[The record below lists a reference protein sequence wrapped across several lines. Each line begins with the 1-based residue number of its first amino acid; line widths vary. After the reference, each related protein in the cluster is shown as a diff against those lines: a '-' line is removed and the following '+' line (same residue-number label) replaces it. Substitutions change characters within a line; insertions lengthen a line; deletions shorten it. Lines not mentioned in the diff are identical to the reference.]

1 MKRSIPWALA
11 AIALAALSACAR
23 PPAVRTL
30 KAGVA
35 AALADDWD
43 TAVRHWTEAV
53 RMDPGSAA
61 ARNNLAI
68 AFEKRGD
75 WEAARSEYEA
85 AVRLDPDDLTI
96 RTNYAAFKA
105 RIESARGKRP

>member
-11 AIALAALSACAR
+11 AIALAALSACAP
-23 PPAVRTL
+23 PPAVRIL

-43 TAVRHWTEAV
+43 AAVRQWTEAV

-105 RIESARGKRP
+105 RLESARARRP

>member
-11 AIALAALSACAR
+11 AIMLAALSACAR
-23 PPAVRTL
+23 PPALRTL
-30 KAGVA
+30 RAGVS

-43 TAVRHWTEAV
+43 AAARHWAEAV
-53 RMDPGSAA
+53 RIDPRSAA
-61 ARNNLAI
+61 AHNNLAV
-68 AFEKRGD
+68 AHEKRGA

-96 RTNYAAFKA
+96 RTNYAAFQA
-105 RIESARGKRP
+105 RLESARGKRP

>member
-11 AIALAALSACAR
+11 AIALAARSACAR
-23 PPAVRTL
+23 PPAVRIL

-43 TAVRHWTEAV
+43 AAVRQWTEAV

-105 RIESARGKRP
+105 RLESARARRP

>member
-11 AIALAALSACAR
+11 AIVFAALAACAR

-30 KAGVA
+30 RAGVS

-53 RMDPGSAA
+53 RMDPRSAA
-61 ARNNLAI
+61 AHNNLAI
-68 AFEKRGD
+68 AYEKRGA

-96 RTNYAAFKA
+96 RTNYAAFQA
-105 RIESARGKRP
+105 RLESARGKGP

>member
-23 PPAVRTL
+23 PPAVRIL

-43 TAVRHWTEAV
+43 AAVRQWTEAV

-75 WEAARSEYEA
+75 REAARSEYEA

-105 RIESARGKRP
+105 RLESARARRP